1 MITFMTVNDFTA
13 SLGHAS
19 AYAMSLDFLL
29 MDSFWAALGFDD
41 RRPTTDDRRPTTDEQ
56 KATDSRIHRL
66 LTICESVNLWPFAAS
81 RSSSL
86 RETR

>member
-41 RRPTTDDRRPTTDEQ
+41 RRPTTDEQ